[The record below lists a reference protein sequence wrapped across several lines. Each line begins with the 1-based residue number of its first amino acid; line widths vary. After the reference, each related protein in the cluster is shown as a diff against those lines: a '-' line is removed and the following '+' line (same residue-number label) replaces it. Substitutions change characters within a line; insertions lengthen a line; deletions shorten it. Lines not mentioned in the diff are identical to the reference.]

1 MYVSDPS
8 ALANWMREA
17 RQNSG
22 LTQKQASELSGLRQ
36 ATISKIENEPASCTI
51 ETLLRLA
58 RVYQLELHLLPKLAK
73 GENYKHEISKL
84 EW

>member
-8 ALANWMREA
+8 SLANWMREA

-36 ATISKIENEPASCTI
+36 ATISKIENGPASCSI

-58 RVYQLELHLLPKLAK
+58 RVYELEFHLLPMLAK
-73 GENYKHEISKL
+73 GQNYKYEVSEL

>member
-1 MYVSDPS
+1 MFVSDPS

-17 RQNSG
+17 RQNIG

-36 ATISKIENEPASCTI
+36 ATISKIESDPASCTI

-58 RVYQLELHLLPKLAK
+58 RAYQLELHLLPKLAK
-73 GENYKHEISKL
+73 GENYEHEISKL

>member
-8 ALANWMREA
+8 SLANWMREA

-36 ATISKIENEPASCTI
+36 ATISKIENAPASCTI

-58 RVYQLELHLLPKLAK
+58 RVYQLELHLLPMLAK
-73 GENYKHEISKL
+73 GENYKHKVSRL
-84 EW
+84 DW

>member
-1 MYVSDPS
+1 MYVSDPL

-36 ATISKIENEPASCTI
+36 ATISKIENDPASCTI

-58 RVYQLELHLLPKLAK
+58 RVYQLELHLLPMLVK
-73 GENYKHEISKL
+73 GQNYKYQVSEL